1 MLALDQ
7 IGGNSMADTRRARN
21 TLGSATVRANR
32 RRRAWPGS
40 ATTPAGSPTR
50 PEHYAVING
59 VYMAGMA
66 GIAALSRSRD
76 AIPLHELPVI
86 GLAAFAAADVLAK
99 QKVTTWLREPF
110 VEEGSDHKPVRP
122 EGSGLG
128 YAFGELLTCTR
139 CVGAW
144 CSLGLVGLRI
154 AAPGP
159 GRAVTSVL
167 ASTGANHFLQTG
179 FGLLCETSN
188 KTKAEADAARDAVP
202 ARAI

>member
-1 MLALDQ
+1 MSTSHGVD
-7 IGGNSMADTRRARN
+7 D
-21 TLGSATVRANR
+21 TLGSATVGRATVRTGR
-32 RRRAWPGS
+32 RRLWPGS

-50 PEHYAVING
+50 PEHYALING
-59 VYMAGMA
+59 VYMSGMA
-66 GIAALSRSRD
+66 AIATLAAKSRGRD
-76 AIPLHELPVI
+76 AIPLYELPVI
-86 GLAAFAAADVLAK
+86 GVAAFAAADVLAK

-110 VEEGSDHKPVRP
+110 VEEASDHRPVRP

-144 CSLGLVGLRI
+144 CALGLVGLRI

-159 GRAVTSVL
+159 GRAVNSVL

-179 FGLLCETSN
+179 FGLLCETAN
-188 KTKAEADAARDAVP
+188 KTKAEATRAAAVP
-202 ARAI
+202 PPVS

>member
-1 MLALDQ
+1 
-7 IGGNSMADTRRARN
+7 
-21 TLGSATVRANR
+21 
-32 RRRAWPGS
+32 
-40 ATTPAGSPTR
+40 
-50 PEHYAVING
+50 
-59 VYMAGMA
+59 MAGMA
-66 GIAALSRSRD
+66 GIAALASQSRGRD
-76 AIPLHELPVI
+76 EIPLYELPVI

-110 VEEGSDHKPVRP
+110 VEEGTDHKPVRP

-159 GRAVTSVL
+159 GRAIISVL

-188 KTKAEADAARDAVP
+188 KAKAEADAARAATP
-202 ARAI
+202 ARTV